1 MTRRM
6 PVLCVLIQEQHL
18 LENNR
23 DSETVVQSSNDA
35 DQLLVI
41 EETAVNQSVHAFSQT
56 QGSLSGCVAD
66 ACHARTRFERV
77 KAGLSLP

>member
-1 MTRRM
+1 M

-23 DSETVVQSSNDA
+23 DSETVVQCSNDA
-35 DQLLVI
+35 DQLLECMI
-41 EETAVNQSVHAFSQT
+41 EETAVNQYVHAFSQT